1 MYYINLGA
9 NFTLHYFSTTPLL
22 YYLIWSKGEIDY
34 KKTVP
39 NDIFF
44 VSLPNQWP
52 FSSRDRTKVS

>member
-34 KKTVP
+34 KK
-39 NDIFF
+39 NCA
-44 VSLPNQWP
+44 
-52 FSSRDRTKVS
+52 K